1 METSYILAVDQ
12 STSGTKALLIDKL
25 GQIKGRYSIEHP
37 QIYPKPGWVEH
48 DPLVIYGNVV
58 QAIQQVLR
66 TTGTSPGQVAVI
78 TITNQRETAV
88 VWDKETGQPV
98 YNAIVWQCRRTA
110 EQCADLKAKGYESI
124 VKDKT
129 GLVLDPYF
137 SASKIR
143 WILEHMESDTV
154 HNGGQNQLL
163 AGTIDSWLIWK
174 LTGGA
179 VHATDYTNAS
189 RTSLFNIHTLQWD
202 SELIEMFGVDRVTLP
217 EVKSSNDLFGYTNEP
232 ALFSEQIPISGVIGD
247 SQAALFGQLC
257 HQPGMA
263 KATYGTG
270 TSVMMNI
277 GSKAAKP
284 ANGLVTAIAWGI
296 DGKVDYALE
305 GIIHCTG
312 DCLKWVR
319 DQLGLF
325 NDYSEAEAQAS
336 ALSDNEGVYLIPA
349 FVGLGVPYWE
359 PNAKAAVIG
368 LSRSSDKRHIIRA
381 ALESI
386 AYQVRDT
393 AELMVSESGIRI
405 QGLRVDGG
413 ATENRFLMQFQA
425 DMLQIDVVKPS
436 ISELSAVGSA
446 FLGGLCIGT
455 WNNIEELYEL
465 FSSEMVYS
473 HLADANRIDE
483 YYEGWKKAVH
493 SIIS

>member
-25 GQIKGRYSIEHP
+25 GQIKGRCSIEHP

-48 DPLVIYGNVV
+48 DPIVIYCNVV
-58 QAIQQVLR
+58 QVIQEVLH
-66 TTGTSPGQVAVI
+66 TTGTTPRQVAVI

-98 YNAIVWQCRRTA
+98 YNAIVWQCRRTS
-110 EQCADLKAKGYESI
+110 EQCADLKAKGHEAG
-124 VKDKT
+124 VKAKT

-143 WILEHMESDTV
+143 WILDHADTNAL
-154 HNGGQNQLL
+154 HNGVKGQLL

-202 SELIEMFGVDRVTLP
+202 SELIEMFGVGRVALP

-232 ALFSEQIPISGVIGD
+232 ALFSERIPISGVIGD

-257 HQPGMA
+257 HRPGMA

-277 GSKAAKP
+277 GSRAAQP
-284 ANGLVTAIAWGI
+284 VNGLVTAIAWGI

-319 DQLGLF
+319 DQMGLF
-325 NDYSEAEAQAS
+325 NDYSEAEVQAAS
-336 ALSDNEGVYLIPA
+336 LTDNEGVYLIPA
-349 FVGLGVPYWE
+349 FVGLGAPYWE
-359 PNAKAAVIG
+359 PNAKAAIIG
-368 LSRSSDKRHIIRA
+368 MSRSSDKRHIIRA

-386 AYQVRDT
+386 TYQVRDT
-393 AELMVSESGIRI
+393 VELMEAESGIRI

-413 ATENRFLMQFQA
+413 ASENRFLMQYQS
-425 DMLQIDVVKPS
+425 DMLQINVVKPA

-446 FLGGLCIGT
+446 LLGGLCVGT
-455 WNNIEELYEL
+455 WNNLEELYDL
-465 FSSEMVYS
+465 FSSETIYS
-473 HLADANRIDE
+473 CQADATIIDD
-483 YYEGWKKAVH
+483 YYEGWKKAVQT
-493 SIIS
+493 IIS